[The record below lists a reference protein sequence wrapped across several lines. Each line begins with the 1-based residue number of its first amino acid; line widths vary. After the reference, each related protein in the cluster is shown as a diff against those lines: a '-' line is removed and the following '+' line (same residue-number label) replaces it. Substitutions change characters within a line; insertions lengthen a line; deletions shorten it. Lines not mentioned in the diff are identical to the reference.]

1 MKFITLSDFGN
12 KIKSYNMNKAVKIII
27 EVVLFFLCVG
37 LVYAIYSS
45 IMKPVNFQK
54 QTEARK
60 EVAIQRLKDIRTLQ
74 VAYKGVSGKFN
85 SSIDSLKMFYETGKM
100 SVVMQV
106 GSMDDS
112 LAVAHTENI
121 KKANRK
127 ITDAQLYEMYL
138 AGDNNLVFSVEN
150 KIAVKDTLFN
160 NRPDFCIDSL
170 KYIPFSGKQEVE
182 MDAVVKQVS
191 GVPVPLFEA
200 KMPYKALLKGLD
212 NQLRINLDAEQR
224 DMNRYEGLQ
233 VGSITAPNNN
243 AGNWE

>member
-1 MKFITLSDFGN
+1 
-12 KIKSYNMNKAVKIII
+12 MNKAVKIII
-27 EVVLFFLCVG
+27 EIVLFLLCVG

-54 QTEARK
+54 DTDARK

-74 VAYKGVSGKFN
+74 VAYKSVNGKFT
-85 SSIDSLKMFYETGKM
+85 STIDSLKMFYESGQM

-112 LAVAHTENI
+112 LAVAHTEKI

-127 ITDAQLYEMYL
+127 ITPEQLYEMYK
-138 AGDNNLVFSVEN
+138 AGDNNLVFSVES
-150 KIAVKDTLFN
+150 KIPVKDTLFH
-160 NRPDFCIDSL
+160 NRPDFNIDSL

-182 MDAVVKQVS
+182 MDAIVKQVS

-200 KMPYKALLKGLD
+200 KVPYKALLKGLD

-233 VGSITAPNNN
+233 VGSISAPNNN